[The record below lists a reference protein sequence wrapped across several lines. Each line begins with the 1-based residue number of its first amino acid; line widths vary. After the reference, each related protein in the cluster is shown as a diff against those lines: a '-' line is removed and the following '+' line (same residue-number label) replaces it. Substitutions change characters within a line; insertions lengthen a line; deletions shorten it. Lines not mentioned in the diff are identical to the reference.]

1 MNNEAFDNFTNQDYS
16 GLSNWL
22 NTLDPYEFSLFGVI
36 AAYLIAP
43 SLNANQQNSIGNFLE
58 EIGQIILTIAAQNIT
73 VRQALSNNT
82 ESVGNFDSANTSPGN
97 SSQSINYQNEIAGL
111 NQEIEYLKRKLNL

>member
-1 MNNEAFDNFTNQDYS
+1 MNNEAFANFTNQDYS

-97 SSQSINYQNEIAGL
+97 YSKNINYQNEIVRL

>member
-36 AAYLIAP
+36 AAYLIVP
-43 SLNANQQNSIGNFLE
+43 SLNAIQ
-58 EIGQIILTIAAQNIT
+58 
-73 VRQALSNNT
+73 
-82 ESVGNFDSANTSPGN
+82 
-97 SSQSINYQNEIAGL
+97 
-111 NQEIEYLKRKLNL
+111 

>member
-1 MNNEAFDNFTNQDYS
+1 MKHLIILLIKIILVY
-16 GLSNWL
+16 
-22 NTLDPYEFSLFGVI
+22 LFGVI

-73 VRQALSNNT
+73 VRQAFSNNT
-82 ESVGNFDSANTSPGN
+82 ESVGNFDSSNTSPGN
-97 SSQSINYQNEIAGL
+97 SSQNINYQNEIARL